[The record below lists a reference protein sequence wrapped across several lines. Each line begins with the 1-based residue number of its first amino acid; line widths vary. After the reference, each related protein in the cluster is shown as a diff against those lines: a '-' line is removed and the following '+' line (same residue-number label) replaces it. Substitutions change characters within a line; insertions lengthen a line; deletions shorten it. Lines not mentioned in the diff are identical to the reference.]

1 MTPAPSTSV
10 FGPLVTE
17 VATYYREL
25 PRLLAE
31 GEAGRIVLI
40 KGDRVVGVWD
50 TFDDA
55 YQAGVLLFGFGPFL
69 AQPID
74 TRDPER
80 PAPYFPT
87 PAGGASG

>member
-74 TRDPER
+74 TRGPER
-80 PAPYFPT
+80 LAPYFPT

>member
-10 FGPLVTE
+10 FGPLVAE
-17 VATYYREL
+17 VATYFREL

-31 GEAGRIVLI
+31 GEAGRFVLI
-40 KGDRVVGVWD
+40 KGDKVVGVWD

-55 YQAGVLLFGFGPFL
+55 YQAGVLLYGFGPFL

-74 TRDPER
+74 ERDVHR
-80 PAPYFPT
+80 LAPYFPV
-87 PAGGASG
+87 PVGSA